1 MKPAPRPPDRRRP
14 AAVTW
19 LAAGVLTCAAFYLAR
34 LVLSLALPDLPLSVP
49 EWYLPLTGAVW
60 GGAALALGFG
70 LLRGS
75 RRAYRFLFW
84 AVPIYLGWYWAD
96 RLLLVRS
103 DFAQRSLPAALDER
117 HRRRPGLP
125 GGDTTFRANVLRGED
140 AWLIPPNSTS

>member
-1 MKPAPRPPDRRRP
+1 MKPSPRPPDRRRP
-14 AAVTW
+14 AVVTW

-84 AVPIYLGWYWAD
+84 AVPLYLGWYWAD

-103 DFAQRSLPAALDER
+103 DFAQRSLPAALVMSAIAVALVYLAVTRPSARMYFGER
-117 HRRRPGLP
+117 THG
-125 GGDTTFRANVLRGED
+125 
-140 AWLIPPNSTS
+140 

>member
-14 AAVTW
+14 AVVTW

-49 EWYLPLTGAVW
+49 EWYLPLTGTVW
-60 GGAALALGFG
+60 GGAALVLGFG

-84 AVPIYLGWYWAD
+84 AVPLYLGWYWAD

-103 DFAQRSLPAALDER
+103 DFAQRSLPAALVMSAIAVALVYLAVTRPSARMYFGER
-117 HRRRPGLP
+117 THG
-125 GGDTTFRANVLRGED
+125 
-140 AWLIPPNSTS
+140 

>member
-1 MKPAPRPPDRRRP
+1 MKPAPRPPERRRP
-14 AAVTW
+14 AVVTW

-60 GGAALALGFG
+60 GGAALVLGFG

-84 AVPIYLGWYWAD
+84 AVPVYLGWYWAD

-103 DFAQRSLPAALDER
+103 DFAQRSLPAALVMSAIAVALVYLAVTRPSARMYFGER
-117 HRRRPGLP
+117 THG
-125 GGDTTFRANVLRGED
+125 
-140 AWLIPPNSTS
+140 

>member
-1 MKPAPRPPDRRRP
+1 VKPSPRPPDRRRP
-14 AAVTW
+14 AVVTW

-60 GGAALALGFG
+60 GGAALVLGFG

-103 DFAQRSLPAALDER
+103 DFAQRSLPAALVMSAIAVALVYLAVTRPSARMYFGER
-117 HRRRPGLP
+117 THG
-125 GGDTTFRANVLRGED
+125 
-140 AWLIPPNSTS
+140 

>member
-1 MKPAPRPPDRRRP
+1 MKPSPRPPERRRP
-14 AAVTW
+14 AVVTW
-19 LAAGVLTCAAFYLAR
+19 LAVGVLTCAAFYLAR
-34 LVLSLALPDLPLSVP
+34 LVLSLALPRLPLSVP

-60 GGAALALGFG
+60 GGAALVLGFG

-103 DFAQRSLPAALDER
+103 DFAQRSLPAALVLSAIAVALVYLALTRPSVRTYFGER
-117 HRRRPGLP
+117 TYG
-125 GGDTTFRANVLRGED
+125 
-140 AWLIPPNSTS
+140 

>member
-1 MKPAPRPPDRRRP
+1 MKPSPRPPERRRP
-14 AAVTW
+14 AVVTW

-60 GGAALALGFG
+60 GGAALVLGFG
-70 LLRGS
+70 LVRGS

-84 AVPIYLGWYWAD
+84 AVPVYLGWYWAD

-103 DFAQRSLPAALDER
+103 DFAQRSLPAALVMSAIAVALVVLALTRPSVRMYFGER
-117 HRRRPGLP
+117 THG
-125 GGDTTFRANVLRGED
+125 
-140 AWLIPPNSTS
+140 

>member
-1 MKPAPRPPDRRRP
+1 VKPSPRPPDRRRP
-14 AAVTW
+14 AVVTW

-84 AVPIYLGWYWAD
+84 AVPVYLGWYWAD

-103 DFAQRSLPAALDER
+103 DFAQRSLPAALVMSAIAVALVYLAVTRPSARMYFGER
-117 HRRRPGLP
+117 THG
-125 GGDTTFRANVLRGED
+125 
-140 AWLIPPNSTS
+140 

>member
-14 AAVTW
+14 AVVTW

-84 AVPIYLGWYWAD
+84 AVPVYLGWYWAD

-103 DFAQRSLPAALDER
+103 DFAQRSLPAALVMSAIAVALVYLAVTRPSARMYFGER
-117 HRRRPGLP
+117 THG
-125 GGDTTFRANVLRGED
+125 
-140 AWLIPPNSTS
+140 